1 MSRIEVARSD
11 DVKEN
16 KALAV
21 KAGDTPLLL
30 TRVGG
35 KACAVSSK
43 CPHLGLPLG
52 KGKIEN
58 GTITCPFHGSSFDM
72 CTGENKD
79 WCNAVIGIPVPGW
92 TSRLLSMGKQPR
104 SLPVYE
110 TTEEDGKVFVR
121 LPG

>member
-1 MSRIEVARSD
+1 MSFVEVARSE

-16 KALAV
+16 KAFAV

-79 WCNAVIGIPVPGW
+79 WCNAVVGVPVPGW
-92 TSRLLSMGKQPR
+92 TSRLLSMGKKPR
-104 SLPVYE
+104 ALPVFE
-110 TTEEDGKVFVR
+110 AKEEGGKVFVR
-121 LPG
+121 VQG

>member
-1 MSRIEVARSD
+1 MSRVEVARSE

-16 KALAV
+16 KAVAV
-21 KAGDTPLLL
+21 KAGDVPLLL

-58 GTITCPFHGSSFDM
+58 GSITCPFHGSRFDM
-72 CTGENKD
+72 CTGDNLD
-79 WCNAVIGIPVPGW
+79 WCAAVVGIPVPGW
-92 TSRLLSMGKQPR
+92 TSRLLALGKKPQ

-110 TTEEDGKVFVR
+110 TTEENGKVFVR

>member
-1 MSRIEVARSD
+1 MSFVEVARSE

-16 KALAV
+16 KAFAV
-21 KAGDTPLLL
+21 KAGDAPLLL

-79 WCNAVIGIPVPGW
+79 WCNAVVGVPVPGW
-92 TSRLLSMGKQPR
+92 TSRLLSMGKKPR
-104 SLPVYE
+104 ALPVFE
-110 TTEEDGKVFVR
+110 AKEENGKVFVR
-121 LPG
+121 VQG